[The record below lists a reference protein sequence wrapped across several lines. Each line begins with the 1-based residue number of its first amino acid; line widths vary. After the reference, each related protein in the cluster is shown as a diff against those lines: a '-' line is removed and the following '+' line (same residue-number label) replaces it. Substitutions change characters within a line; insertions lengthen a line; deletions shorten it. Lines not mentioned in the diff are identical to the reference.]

1 MRGRDY
7 FKMDKNTTQIISIR
21 IQKTMENLKKNNM
34 EPYYVDSCAQ
44 VVDLVKK
51 LCPEGRKVS
60 YGGSMTL
67 EECGVLNLLRSG
79 KYEFLD
85 RAAKGADPDAVMH
98 QAFSCDTYFMSTNAI
113 TMDGE
118 LVNIDGNGNRLACL
132 MQGPS
137 HVCLVVGRNKVSTTL
152 EDAIHRVRNIAAPA
166 NVKRLHKQ
174 TPCGAGG
181 RCGDCFSP
189 DCICSH
195 TVITRRSGHP
205 GRIQVFLV
213 NEDLGY

>member
-1 MRGRDY
+1 MTPKEEAFLALSKGLIKNLEMRGMEGHY
-7 FKMDKNTTQIISIR
+7 FDNSAALCSYLKETLPENAVISW
-21 IQKTMENLKKNNM
+21 
-34 EPYYVDSCAQ
+34 
-44 VVDLVKK
+44 
-51 LCPEGRKVS
+51 
-60 YGGSMTL
+60 GGSMSV
-67 EECGVLNLLRSG
+67 EESGVMALLHSG
-79 KYEFLD
+79 KYALID
-85 RAAKGADPDAVMH
+85 RSEAKTPAQAREYYSRIVLADY
-98 QAFSCDTYFMSTNAI
+98 YFMSTNAI